1 MPPDETLERR
11 SQELYADGYREL
23 KEHFNAEANMVRM
36 DTGFGT
42 YHDPRGSLAYA
53 TCLLREGGSENL
65 TLAEEVIDKV
75 LFMQETRPGNAHF
88 GNFRWLFEDDG
99 VTDLNAVE
107 FMLEALA
114 VIVLRSGDQLS
125 PRLQERIRE
134 AMRLGLQEIERL
146 DVHLSYTNIC
156 LLDIHN
162 SIVCGQT
169 VGDSHYQERGRRKLD
184 AWIAFTARS
193 GAPHEYNSPTYLGV
207 DLVALASLAEHA
219 ADQDIALKARLM
231 EERLWL
237 HVASRFHRPT
247 CQFAGP
253 HCRAYRRDTVGAG
266 GFLKVVFYNELGY
279 PELRRPTLYYPWE
292 GEEAHVPVALGRY
305 HLPDYLRPLF
315 EEKPPQW
322 QVRETADA
330 ASVVDLTSYLAPD
343 YCLGTS
349 SRSYQVGEPPEPWP
363 QFNAAILYYHK
374 DEPPG
379 YGLLY
384 TRYAVNEF
392 EIGHMADETGRV
404 KGELWDLG
412 APRCLQ
418 HQNLAIVAYGLTP
431 MPITTAVHTL
441 RLDVLLIG
449 KDRAT
454 ELLVGGRPVSSLP
467 QAVEPLEPVVVA
479 DGGVYVGLIPLA
491 PTNMGQEAPI
501 VLDQRGGELAL
512 SIHNYSG
519 PSKNFWEYRTLSGP
533 FFKGNVRNGLVME
546 VASRDDYPS
555 AAAFHEH
562 LAGASLSD
570 SVSGDGVREIEYASG
585 GQALAL
591 RYDLRDLRVVERR
604 INGEVYVPPMLE
616 APGIVQGRAEH
627 LTVGGATLQ
636 TGGTPAWLLADET
649 RRVWVSAVTAD
660 RPGPLRL
667 EVPAGALEADGFA
680 LGKVVWRETEGR
692 VEVEAAPLPVGF
704 RLWAPPSTR
713 VFLNRED
720 VTARLSPAE
729 AGGRTLRL

>member
-11 SQELYADGYREL
+11 SQELYAEGFREL
-23 KEHFNAEANMVRM
+23 KKSFDAKASMVRM

-53 TCLLREGGSENL
+53 TCLLREGDAENL
-65 TLAEEVIDKV
+65 ALAEKIIGRV
-75 LFMQETRPGNAHF
+75 LSMQETRSGNAHF
-88 GNFRWLFEDDG
+88 GNFRWLFEDEV

-114 VIVLRSGDQLS
+114 LIMLRFEDRLS
-125 PRLQERIRE
+125 PLLRERVRE
-134 AMRLGLQEIERL
+134 AMRLGLREIERL

-162 SIVCGQT
+162 SILCGRI
-169 VGDSHYQERGRRKLD
+169 VNESHHEERGRRKLD

-193 GAPHEYNSPTYLGV
+193 GCPHEYNSPTYLGV
-207 DLVALASLAEHA
+207 DISALASLAEHA
-219 ADQDIALKARLM
+219 SDEETALKARLM

-247 CQFAGP
+247 CQLAGP
-253 HCRAYRRDTVGAG
+253 HCRAYRHDTVGAG
-266 GFLKVVFYNELGY
+266 GFLKVVVYNELGY
-279 PELRRPTLYYPWE
+279 PELRRPTPYYPWE
-292 GEEAHVPVALGRY
+292 AEEAYVGVALGRY
-305 HLPDYLRPLF
+305 HLPDYLRHLF

-330 ASVVDLTSYLAPD
+330 ASAVDLTSYLTPD
-343 YCLGTS
+343 YCLGTA
-349 SRSYQVGEPPEPWP
+349 SRSYQVGDPPEAWP
-363 QFNAAILYYHK
+363 QFNAAIVYYRK
-374 DEPPG
+374 DEAPG
-379 YGLLY
+379 YGVLY

-392 EIGHMADETGRV
+392 EIGHMAEETGRT
-404 KGELWDLG
+404 KRELWDLG

-418 HQNLAIVAYGLTP
+418 HRNLAIVAYGLSP

-449 KDRAT
+449 RDRAT
-454 ELLVGGRPVSSLP
+454 DIRVGGRPVSSLP
-467 QAVEPLEPVVVA
+467 QPVQPLEPVVLA
-479 DGGVYVGLIPLA
+479 DGSVYIGLIPLE

-512 SIHNYSG
+512 SIFNYSG

-533 FFKGNVRNGLVME
+533 FFKGNVRNGLILE
-546 VASRDDYPS
+546 VASRGDYPS
-555 AAAFHEH
+555 AAAFREH
-562 LAGASLSD
+562 LARARLSD
-570 SVSGDGVREIEYASG
+570 SVSGDGVREIEYESG
-585 GQALAL
+585 AQAVAL
-591 RYDLRDLRVVERR
+591 RYDLRDLRVLERR
-604 INGEVYVPPMLE
+604 VNGEAYVSPMLE

-627 LTVGGATLQ
+627 LTVGPNTLRAHNA
-636 TGGTPAWLLADET
+636 PAWLVVDEA
-649 RRVWVSAVTAD
+649 RRIWVAAVTAD
-660 RPGPLRL
+660 EPVPLRL
-667 EVPAGALEADGFA
+667 EVPAGALEADAFA

-692 VEVEAAPLPVGF
+692 VEVEAAPSPAGL
-704 RLWAPPSTR
+704 RLWAPPSTHL
-713 VFLNRED
+713 FLNRED

-729 AGGRTLRL
+729 AGGRTLRS

>member
-23 KEHFNAEANMVRM
+23 REHFDPEEGMVRI
-36 DTGFGT
+36 DSGFGM

-65 TLAEEVIDKV
+65 ALAERVIEKV
-75 LFMQETRPGNAHF
+75 LSMQETRPGNAHF
-88 GNFRWLFEDDG
+88 GNFRWLFEDDI
-99 VTDLNAVE
+99 VIDLNAVE

-114 VIVLRSGDQLS
+114 LIVLRFRDRLS
-125 PRLQERIRE
+125 PRLQKRIRE
-134 AMRLGLQEIERL
+134 AMRLGLREIERL

-162 SIVCGQT
+162 SIVCGQI
-169 VGDSHYQERGRRKLD
+169 VGDSRYEERGRRKLD

-207 DLVALASLAEHA
+207 DLSALASVAEHA
-219 ADQDIALKARLM
+219 SDKDTALKAGLM

-247 CQFAGP
+247 CQLAGP

-266 GFLKVVFYNELGY
+266 GFLKVVLYKELGY
-279 PELRRPTLYYPWE
+279 PELRRPTPYYPWE
-292 GEEAHVPVALGRY
+292 AEEAHVGVALGRY
-305 HLPDYLRPLF
+305 HLPDYLRPVF

-330 ASVVDLTSYLAPD
+330 ASAADLASYLTPD

-349 SRSYQVGEPPEPWP
+349 SRSYQVGDPPEPWP
-363 QFNAAILYYHK
+363 QCNAAILYYRK

-379 YGLLY
+379 YGVLY
-384 TRYAVNEF
+384 TRYAVNEY
-392 EIGHMADETGRV
+392 EIGHLADETGRT

-418 HQNLAIVAYGLTP
+418 HRNRAIVAYGLTP

-454 ELLVGGRPVSSLP
+454 EILVGGQPLSSLP
-467 QAVEPLEPVVVA
+467 QPVAPLEPVVVA
-479 DGGVYVGLIPLA
+479 GGGVYIGLIPLE

-501 VLDQRGGELAL
+501 VLDERGGELAL

-533 FFKGNVRNGLVME
+533 FFKGNVRNGLVIE
-546 VASRDDYPS
+546 VASRGDYPS

-562 LAGASLSD
+562 LAGARLSD
-570 SVSGDGVREIEYASG
+570 SVSGDGVREIEYESD

-591 RYDLRDLRVVERR
+591 RYDLRDLRVLERR

-616 APGIVQGRAEH
+616 APGIVQGSAQP
-627 LTVGGATLQ
+627 LIAGDAALWAAGA
-636 TGGTPAWLLADET
+636 PAWFLADEA
-649 RRVWVSAVTAD
+649 RQLWVAGVTGHEPA
-660 RPGPLRL
+660 PLRL
-667 EVPAGALEADGFA
+667 QVPLGALEADAFA
-680 LGKVVWRETEGR
+680 LGKVVWRQNEGR
-692 VEVEAAPLPVGF
+692 VEVEAAPLPAGL
-704 RLWAPPSTR
+704 RLWAPPPTR
-713 VFLNRED
+713 LLLNRED
-720 VTARLSPAE
+720 VTARLRPAE

>member
-1 MPPDETLERR
+1 MPPDETLDRR
-11 SQELYADGYREL
+11 SQELYADGYRGL
-23 KEHFNAEANMVRM
+23 KKSFNPDASMVRI
-36 DTGFGT
+36 DTGFGM

-53 TCLLREGGSENL
+53 TCLLREGGSKNL
-65 TLAEEVIDKV
+65 ALAERVVETV
-75 LFMQETRPGNAHF
+75 LSMQETRPENAHF
-88 GNFRWLFEDDG
+88 GNFRWLFEDEG

-114 VIVLRSGDQLS
+114 LIVLGFGDRLS
-125 PRLQERIRE
+125 SRLQERIRE

-162 SIVCGQT
+162 SILCGQI
-169 VGDSHYQERGRRKLD
+169 VGDSRYEERGRRKLD

-193 GAPHEYNSPTYLGV
+193 GCPHEYNSPTYLGV
-207 DLVALASLAEHA
+207 DLSALASLGEHA
-219 ADQDIALKARLM
+219 PDDDTALKARLM

-237 HVASRFHRPT
+237 HVAGRFHRPT
-247 CQFAGP
+247 CQLAGP

-266 GFLKVVFYNELGY
+266 GFLKVVLYKELGY
-279 PELRRPTLYYPWE
+279 PELRRATPYYPWE
-292 GEEAHVPVALGRY
+292 GEEAHAPVALGRY

-330 ASVVDLTSYLAPD
+330 ASAVDLVSYLTPE

-349 SRSYQVGEPPEPWP
+349 SRSYQVGDPPEPWP
-363 QFNAAILYYHK
+363 QFNAAILYYRK
-374 DEPPG
+374 ETPPG
-379 YGLLY
+379 YGVLY
-384 TRYAVNEF
+384 TRYAVNEY
-392 EIGHMADETGRV
+392 EIGHMADETGRT

-418 HQNLAIVAYGLTP
+418 HRDLAIVAYGLTP

-449 KDRAT
+449 RDRAT

-467 QAVEPLEPVVVA
+467 QRVQPQEPVVVA
-479 DGGVYVGLIPLA
+479 DGSVYIGLIPLE

-533 FFKGNVRNGLVME
+533 FFKGNVRNGLVIE
-546 VASRDDYPS
+546 VASRGDYPS
-555 AAAFHEH
+555 AVAFYEH
-562 LAGASLSD
+562 LVSARLSD
-570 SVSGDGVREIEYASG
+570 SVSGDGVRQIEYENG

-591 RYDLRDLRVVERR
+591 RYDLRDLRVLERR

-616 APGIVQGRAEH
+616 APGVVQGRAEH
-627 LTVGGATLQ
+627 LTAGPTTLRAHNA
-636 TGGTPAWLLADET
+636 PAWLLVDEA
-649 RRVWVSAVTAD
+649 RRTWVAAVTAEE
-660 RPGPLRL
+660 PVPLRL
-667 EVPAGALEADGFA
+667 EVPAGTVEADALA
-680 LGKVVWRETEGR
+680 LGRVVWREAEGR
-692 VEVEAAPLPVGF
+692 VEVEAAPLPAGL
-704 RLWAPPSTR
+704 RLWAPSPTR
-713 VFLNRED
+713 LFLNGED
-720 VTARLSPAE
+720 VTARLRPAE
-729 AGGRTLRL
+729 AGSRALHL

>member
-1 MPPDETLERR
+1 MAQSPTLDRR
-11 SQELYADGYREL
+11 SEELYADGYRDL
-23 KEHFNAEANMVRM
+23 KKSFDADARM
-36 DTGFGT
+36 TRIDSGFGV

-65 TLAEEVIDKV
+65 ALAEEVIDKV
-75 LFMQETRPGNAHF
+75 LSMQETRPGNPYF
-88 GNFRWLFEDDG
+88 GNFRWFFEDDM
-99 VTDLNAVE
+99 VADLNAVE

-114 VIVLRSGDQLS
+114 LITLGSGDRLS
-125 PRLQERIRE
+125 LRLRERIRE

-162 SIVCGQT
+162 SIVCGHML
-169 VGDSHYQERGRRKLD
+169 GDRHHEERGRRKLD

-207 DLVALASLAEHA
+207 DLGALASVAEHA
-219 ADQDIALKARLM
+219 PDEDTALKARLM
-231 EERLWL
+231 EERLWV
-237 HVASRFHRPT
+237 HAASRFHRPT
-247 CQFAGP
+247 CQLAGP

-266 GFLKVVFYNELGY
+266 GFLKVVLYKELGY
-279 PELRRPTLYYPWE
+279 PELRRPTPYYPWE
-292 GEEAHVPVALGRY
+292 AEEAHVPVALGRY
-305 HLPDYLRPLF
+305 HLPDYLRPFF

-330 ASVVDLTSYLAPD
+330 ASGADLTSYLTPD
-343 YCLGTS
+343 YALGTA

-363 QFNAAILYYHK
+363 QFNAAIIYYRK

-384 TRYAVNEF
+384 TRYAVNEY
-392 EIGHMADETGRV
+392 EIGHMAEETGRT
-404 KGELWDLG
+404 KRELWDLG

-418 HQNLAIVAYGLTP
+418 HRNLAIVAYGLTP

-449 KDRAT
+449 RGAGT
-454 ELLVGGRPVSSLP
+454 EILVGGQPRSSLP
-467 QAVEPLEPVVVA
+467 QPVEPLGPVVLA
-479 DGGVYVGLIPLA
+479 DGSVYIGLIPLE

-501 VLDQRGGELAL
+501 VLDERGGELVL
-512 SIHNYSG
+512 STHNYSG

-533 FFKGNVRNGLVME
+533 FFKGNVRNGLVIE

-562 LAGASLSD
+562 LVNARLID
-570 SVSGDGVREIEYASG
+570 SVSREGVREIRYESG

-591 RYDLRDLRVVERR
+591 RYDLRDLRVLERC
-604 INGEVYVPPMLE
+604 INGEVYIPPMLE
-616 APGIVQGRAEH
+616 APGIVQGCGST
-627 LTVGGATLQ
+627 LTVGGATLRA
-636 TGGTPAWLLADET
+636 GDAPAWLLADEA
-649 RRVWVSAVTAD
+649 RQLWVAGVTGHEPA
-660 RPGPLRL
+660 PLRL
-667 EVPAGALEADGFA
+667 QVPPGALEADAFA
-680 LGKVVWRETEGR
+680 LGKVVWRQNEER
-692 VEVEAAPLPVGF
+692 VEVEAAPLPAGL
-704 RLWAPPSTR
+704 RLWAPPATR
-713 VFLNRED
+713 LLLNRQD
-720 VTARLSPAE
+720 VTARLRPAK

>member
-23 KEHFNAEANMVRM
+23 KERFNADASMIRM

-42 YHDPRGSLAYA
+42 YHDPRGSLAHA

-65 TLAEEVIDKV
+65 ALTERVIEKV
-75 LFMQETRPGNAHF
+75 LSMQETRPGNAHF
-88 GNFRWLFEDDG
+88 GNFRWLFEDGG

-114 VIVLRSGDQLS
+114 LIMLRSGDRLS
-125 PRLQERIRE
+125 PGLQERIRE

-162 SIVCGQT
+162 SIVCGQI
-169 VGDSHYQERGRRKLD
+169 VGDNHYQERGRRKLD

-219 ADQDIALKARLM
+219 PDQDTALKARLM

-247 CQFAGP
+247 CQLAGP
-253 HCRAYRRDTVGAG
+253 HCRAYRRDTVGGG
-266 GFLKVVFYNELGY
+266 GFLKVVLYKELGY
-279 PELRRPTLYYPWE
+279 PELRRPTPYYPWG

-330 ASVVDLTSYLAPD
+330 ASTVDLTTYLAPD

-363 QFNAAILYYHK
+363 QFNAAILYYQK
-374 DEPPG
+374 ETPPG
-379 YGLLY
+379 YGVLY
-384 TRYAVNEF
+384 TRYAVNEY
-392 EIGHMADETGRV
+392 EIGHMAEETGRT
-404 KGELWDLG
+404 KRELWDLG
-412 APRCLQ
+412 APCCVQ
-418 HQNLAIVAYGLTP
+418 HRNLAIVAYGLTP

-454 ELLVGGRPVSSLP
+454 NTLVGGQPLSSLP
-467 QAVEPLEPVVVA
+467 QAVEPQEPVVLT
-479 DGGVYVGLIPLA
+479 DGSVHIGLIPLA

-501 VLDQRGGELAL
+501 VLDERGGELAL
-512 SIHNYSG
+512 CIYNYSG

-546 VASRDDYPS
+546 VASRGDYPS

-562 LAGASLSD
+562 LVGARLSD
-570 SVSGDGVREIEYASG
+570 SVSGDGVREIEYESG

-591 RYDLRDLRVVERR
+591 RYDLRDLRVLERR
-604 INGEVYVPPMLE
+604 INGEVYIPPILE
-616 APGIVQGRAEH
+616 APGIVQGSAQP
-627 LTVGGATLQ
+627 LIAGDAALWAAGA
-636 TGGTPAWLLADET
+636 PAWFLADEA
-649 RRVWVSAVTAD
+649 RQLWVAGVTSHEPA
-660 RPGPLRL
+660 PLRL
-667 EVPAGALEADGFA
+667 QVPLGALEADAFA
-680 LGKVVWRETEGR
+680 LGKVVWRQNEGR
-692 VEVEAAPLPVGF
+692 VEVEAAPLPAGL
-704 RLWAPPSTR
+704 RLWAPPPTR
-713 VFLNRED
+713 LLLNRED
-720 VTARLSPAE
+720 VTARLRPAE